1 MRDET
6 EADGAFGG
14 NTQQV
19 LRSYGRRLSNILNE
33 IADLQD
39 DAKQVR
45 AEAKADG
52 YEVKVLNKVIQE
64 LRRGEDYR
72 QGQLELELMLNTYRA
87 AMDLPTTLEAAQ
99 TQAREAAEVVP
110 DVRSRRQKD
119 AKGEEA

>member
-87 AMDLPTTLEAAQ
+87 AMDLPTTLEDAQ

-110 DVRSRRQKD
+110 DVRSRRQKG